1 MDTSNS
7 LNFAKIKVIGV
18 GGGGNNAVN
27 RMIEMGVTTSEF
39 ACVNTD
45 KQALMLSLCDPENR
59 YQIGEMQTKGLG
71 AGADPTIGESAA
83 EESKAIIEEMV
94 DGVDL
99 YSSLLVWVVERVPA
113 LRLLSLKSLKKK
125 VA

>member
-71 AGADPTIGESAA
+71 
-83 EESKAIIEEMV
+83 
-94 DGVDL
+94 
-99 YSSLLVWVVERVPA
+99 LVQI
-113 LRLLSLKSLKKK
+113 LRSGKVQQKK
-125 VA
+125 VKPLSKKW